1 MDGNVPNL
9 TAKNLHES
17 AHPVEGEAAQNGI
30 GGLNVQK
37 LASELATELNE
48 VAFKWDI
55 LRQTCGAAGLQIKC
69 SIACLPAANDILRLN
84 HSF

>member
-1 MDGNVPNL
+1 M

-30 GGLNVQK
+30 IGLNVQK
-37 LASELATELNE
+37 IACELATELNE

-55 LRQTCGAAGLQIKC
+55 LRQT
-69 SIACLPAANDILRLN
+69 
-84 HSF
+84 